1 MVSSVIPVQSFDLV
15 IFGATG
21 DLARRKILPSLYRRL
36 AVRQMPE
43 TARVIGAARS
53 KMSRADFRKETAAAL
68 AEFVE
73 PNLLKPDLVEKFL
86 ASVDYVTVD
95 ATGQDGWAQLAK
107 KLGEKGKLP
116 GAAISQEYALEYGT
130 NTIEM
135 HVDAIAPGERAYVVD
150 DLLATG
156 GTAAATARLIER
168 LRGEICAFGFL
179 VELEFLEGRKNLLG
193 YQVDSLITY

>member
-1 MVSSVIPVQSFDLV
+1 MLQHPSAFKEAIHHLAERAASHNPDVIVGIESRGF
-15 IFGATG
+15 IFGVPIALELGLPFGLT
-21 DLARRKILPSLYRRL
+21 RKL
-36 AVRQMPE
+36 
-43 TARVIGAARS
+43 
-53 KMSRADFRKETAAAL
+53 
-68 AEFVE
+68 
-73 PNLLKPDLVEKFL
+73 
-86 ASVDYVTVD
+86 
-95 ATGQDGWAQLAK
+95 
-107 KLGEKGKLP
+107 GKLP
-116 GAAISQEYALEYGT
+116 YDRITEEYALEYGT